1 MKVFLD
7 EVKGNYDYVILDSP
21 PLISVADAQAIA
33 PVIDGVLLVIS
44 AEETEISEA
53 KKSVELLKY
62 IKANILGIVLNKVKS
77 NNKNYYYYKEHTNKE
92 HTNNKIKKVV

>member
-7 EVKGNYDYVILDSP
+7 EVKEIYDYIILDSP

-33 PVIDGVLLVIS
+33 PFIDGVLLVIS
-44 AEETEISEA
+44 SEETEVTEA
-53 KKSVELLKY
+53 KKSIEILKY

-77 NNKNYYYYKEHTNKE
+77 NNKNYYYYKEHTD
-92 HTNNKIKKVV
+92 NKIKKVI